1 MVHIL
6 SNSIV
11 SAPRGFV
18 FEYLSDLR
26 HAGDWMLGVE
36 KLEIVGAQEK
46 GLGTVYRG
54 SIRLGPKVLHSEVV
68 VTGWSDGEMVATE
81 SVSGFANQSTWHLFE
96 RGEETEIIADIDYQ
110 PPGGVAGRALGYIIE
125 PFVASGVKYSERKIR
140 QIVEH
145 RYHESTTM

>member
-1 MVHIL
+1 
-6 SNSIV
+6 
-11 SAPRGFV
+11 
-18 FEYLSDLR
+18 
-26 HAGDWMLGVE
+26 MLGVE